1 MRLRMRSSSSNL
13 RAAAAVLVALTTP
26 SAFAQ
31 QVSGK
36 VTADGSQ
43 PIPGAIVKVQA
54 KGGVQTVVSN
64 TADDG
69 SFSFTG
75 IKTDQALLSVEKNG
89 QLLFRSIVSTKT
101 GVPLTINLQKPFQLA
116 DWHPADMTA
125 DPAQG
130 VLVVD
135 RTGGVSR
142 IRGDTQ
148 GPHQDVLFRI
158 PSSYA
163 VSSLAADGGIVVV
176 TTNSAIG
183 CTLFRFTVAS
193 GTTDQKVLSPGNTC
207 SGIALLGA
215 SMNVVF
221 SKQREVRHWD
231 DWNSSGRVL
240 AGLGSGAALG
250 ALIFDRQGSR
260 LLAADTDG
268 HVYAVPLA
276 GGKTAQLTSG
286 AGWIGSLAAG
296 PNHILMASGKKILMI
311 SRADNR
317 GENPPSVLQS
327 LTGGT
332 IAGIAFDAAGNFWYA
347 DYDHGEVTGPLIL
360 K

>member
-13 RAAAAVLVALTTP
+13 RAAAAVLLALTAP

-43 PIPGAIVKVQA
+43 PITGAIVKVQA

-250 ALIFDRQGSR
+250 GIDLR
-260 LLAADTDG
+260 
-268 HVYAVPLA
+268 P
-276 GGKTAQLTSG
+276 
-286 AGWIGSLAAG
+286 
-296 PNHILMASGKKILMI
+296 
-311 SRADNR
+311 
-317 GENPPSVLQS
+317 
-327 LTGGT
+327 
-332 IAGIAFDAAGNFWYA
+332 AGIASVSRGYGGACLCRSAGGREDRPVDFGCGLDRISRRRSESHSDGVGKEDSHDLA
-347 DYDHGEVTGPLIL
+347 RR
-360 K
+360 